1 MTTCGAGCFLAAV
14 YDFVLMA
21 VCITTGLYSSS
32 GCHSRDYHSSLLRG
46 KGPVAAVPGAD
57 TVGSYNSKMISGVPS
72 QANDVGNNIPV
83 RVSSLT
89 LHRRGAPVIGRGA
102 TLEINVRGQPMRIE

>member
-1 MTTCGAGCFLAAV
+1 
-14 YDFVLMA
+14 MA

-57 TVGSYNSKMISGVPS
+57 TVGSYHSKMISSIPG
-72 QANDVGNNIPV
+72 QATDVGSNIPEG
-83 RVSSLT
+83 VSSLT
-89 LHRRGAPVIGRGA
+89 LHSRGAPVIGRDA
-102 TLEINVRGQPMRIE
+102 TLEINARGQPMRIE